1 MTIASTLTHRWR
13 PKLACLLLAAGLW
26 YVIKQNV
33 KQAPSEKPWPDP
45 AAATQSRR

>member
-1 MTIASTLTHRWR
+1 MTTVRKLTHRWMA
-13 PKLACLLLAAGLW
+13 KLTCLLLAAGLW

-33 KQAPSEKPWPDP
+33 KQAPADRSWPDP

>member
-1 MTIASTLTHRWR
+1 MTIAQKLIHRWR

-33 KQAPSEKPWPDP
+33 KQSPADKPWPDP